1 VKYEITDA
9 HAIALRGEYFDDA
22 QGSRTGIAQDMKEV
36 TLTWETKLL
45 GSLILRPEYRH
56 DWSNKTS
63 FDSASGFGFVS
74 PTNKGTKKEQD
85 TLAFGVMY
93 TW

>member
-1 VKYEITDA
+1 
-9 HAIALRGEYFDDA
+9 
-22 QGSRTGIAQDMKEV
+22 
-36 TLTWETKLL
+36 
-45 GSLILRPEYRH
+45 LRPEYRH

-63 FDSASGFGFVS
+63 FDSASGAGFAG
-74 PTNKGTKKEQD
+74 PTNPGTKKEQD